1 MQSLSTPST
10 TVEEWNI
17 NWKLTFILYQLP
29 LTLTYMEKFDLAVI
43 GAGPSG
49 YAAAMRSLDFRKRTV
64 LIEKK
69 ELGGAG
75 VTNGALSSKTWW
87 ELSRETA
94 SFRKNLKRF
103 NIDVPSINYKEVQ
116 DEVLRAVHERK
127 DMLELHLEQMKD
139 STYHGLLSF
148 KKGEAKLLTQHE
160 IEIYTGEGAPERIWA
175 NHIVLAT
182 GSRPRY
188 LPELPIDEQIVM
200 TSDGIEKMM
209 DFPES
214 MVIVGAGVIGCEYAT
229 IFSGFGKTKVSLI
242 DKGAR
247 ILPFEDED
255 VVRVIERNMENN
267 GVLVHRNSH
276 LIRMEIKNNR
286 VEYELE
292 YDDGTKGTFNVEK
305 ALVAVG
311 RVPNYEGLWDSTV
324 PISINRR
331 GIEDNDTQTS
341 IANIYAVGDITAD
354 ISLVNI
360 GELEGRYAVEKI
372 FGSPRKKLVYENI
385 STIMFLNPE
394 VAGVGLNETQAR
406 EQGLDYK
413 VVTLDYSCIPRA
425 IAKRNTQGFIKLM
438 VTTDDTM
445 KVLGVKII
453 GNHASSAIQAIA
465 LLIFMEKGIEELSE
479 CIHPHPSITEGIQEC
494 VRMLLGKSLLK
505 PDALSAKLSCRT
517 SIKGIYKD
525 LRF

>member
-1 MQSLSTPST
+1 
-10 TVEEWNI
+10 
-17 NWKLTFILYQLP
+17 
-29 LTLTYMEKFDLAVI
+29 MEKFDLAVI

-49 YAAAMRSLDFRKRTV
+49 YAAAMRALDFKKKTL
-64 LIEKK
+64 LIEKDD
-69 ELGGAG
+69 LGGAG

-94 SFRKNLKRF
+94 SFRKNLKGF
-103 NIDVPSINYKEVQ
+103 NIQVPSINYREVQ
-116 DEVLRAVHERK
+116 EEVFRAVNERK
-127 DMLELHLEQMKD
+127 DMLGLHLEKIKD
-139 STYHGLLSF
+139 SNFKGLLTF
-148 KKGEAKLLTQHE
+148 KKGKARLLSHHE
-160 IEIYTGEGAPERIWA
+160 IEIDTGEGAFERVFA
-175 NHIVLAT
+175 ENIVLAT

-188 LPELPIDEQIVM
+188 LPELPIDEKIVM
-200 TSDGIEKMM
+200 TSDGIEKMK

-267 GVLVHRNSH
+267 DVLVHRNSH
-276 LIRMEIKNNR
+276 LIRMEIKNGR

-292 YDDGTKGTFNVEK
+292 YDDKTKATFNVEK

-311 RVPNYEGLWDSTV
+311 RIPNYEDLWDGAV
-324 PISINRR
+324 PITINKR
-331 GIEDNDTQTS
+331 GIEDNDTQTN
-341 IANIYAVGDITAD
+341 IANIYAVGDITSD
-354 ISLVNI
+354 ISLVNV

-372 FGSPRKKLVYENI
+372 FGIPRKKLVYENI

-394 VAGVGLNETQAR
+394 VAGVGLNEMQAR

-438 VTTDDTM
+438 VSTDDPM
-445 KVLGVKII
+445 KILGVKVI

-494 VRMLLGKSLLK
+494 VRILLGKSTLK
-505 PDALSAKLSCRT
+505 PDALRDSLSCRT
-517 SIKGIYKD
+517 SIKGVYQD
-525 LRF
+525 LLF